1 MKENPNVYH
10 RSRLKRRFL
19 NTGLTAFEPHNIL
32 ELLLFYAIPRADTNK
47 IAHALIN
54 KFGSLHAVFDADV
67 KELMTIDGIRLHT
80 ATLLKL
86 IPEISTAYRTDKI
99 RSDMKFGSIESIG
112 AFLCEYYSHINYEAV
127 TLLLFDNKTALID
140 FVKIF
145 EGSINSSDIN
155 ARKIAEMALIKGA
168 SEIIL
173 AHNHPLGEAVPSAS
187 DIKTTGY
194 LKNALEGIDIHLIEH
209 IVVAGEDY
217 TPIIEYVRNN
227 PNLSSL
233 YYGRY

>member
-1 MKENPNVYH
+1 MKENLNAYH

-19 NTGLTAFEPHNIL
+19 NTGLEGFEPHNIL

-47 IAHALIN
+47 IAHALIK
-54 KFGSLHAVFDADV
+54 KFGSLHAVFDADIN
-67 KELMTIDGIRLHT
+67 ELITIDGISMHS
-80 ATLLKL
+80 ATLIKL

-99 RSDMKFGSIESIG
+99 KSDMKFGSIESIG
-112 AFLCEYYSHINYEAV
+112 AFLCEYYSHIKIEAV
-127 TLLLFDNKTALID
+127 TLLLFDNKMALID
-140 FVKIF
+140 FIKIF

-155 ARKIAEMALIKGA
+155 ARKIAEIALIKGA
-168 SEIIL
+168 SEVIL

-187 DIKTTGY
+187 DIKTTGF
-194 LKNALEGIDIHLIEH
+194 LKSALDGIDIHLAEH
-209 IVVAGEDY
+209 IVVAGENF
-217 TPIIEYVRNN
+217 TPIIEYVRSN